1 MPIDDMSYYDWLA
14 EVNAAIQL
22 MTDGFSIHD
31 LVDYSYRALYDEG
44 LEPAEAAE
52 MIVEN
57 DGTFG

>member
-1 MPIDDMSYYDWLA
+1 MTIDMSYDAWIA
-14 EVNAAIQL
+14 EVNIAVQL

-31 LVDYSYRALYDEG
+31 LVDYNYRALYDEG
-44 LEPAEAAE
+44 LNPAEAAE

>member
-1 MPIDDMSYYDWLA
+1 MDYNDWLTA
-14 EVNAAIQL
+14 VNDAVRI
-22 MTDGFSIHD
+22 MTDGFNISD
-31 LVDYSYRALYDEG
+31 LVDYDYRSLYDEG